1 MFVYI
6 ISEESQLTS
15 DSLRKNNNL
24 EEIIKLKE
32 NYKIP
37 LIILLTHFDDYC
49 KKVIKTEENWKS
61 TCKIHLDK
69 NKKELI
75 EYIKKIIGEPKESS
89 SKSDEIKMMHIV
101 FEQEQIKD
109 EEQEQIKDEEV
120 IQKLSKEQLE
130 VYEKEKDDEKKKDL
144 LEFFKEGMDLDLKE
158 DEVREFLEEEDMKN
172 VLSTKDLIKKMRENL
187 PTQYHNALKE
197 IE

>member
-1 MFVYI
+1 MFIYI
-6 ISEESQLTS
+6 INEESQLTS

-75 EYIKKIIGEPKESS
+75 EYIKKIIGEPQESS
-89 SKSDEIKMMHIV
+89 SKSDEIKIMHIV
-101 FEQEQIKD
+101 FEQEQIM
-109 EEQEQIKDEEV
+109 DEEV
-120 IQKLSKEQLE
+120 IQKLSKKQLE
-130 VYEKEKDDEKKKDL
+130 IYKKEKDDKKKKEL
-144 LEFFKEGMDLDLKE
+144 LEFFKEGMDLNE